1 MTKAKVVIEALNDYI
16 GFLFSYTKELEKQV
30 DKLEDI
36 IVNIEQKTPDE
47 LYQECLAYKEL
58 GKSKT
63 LNIIGKS

>member
-16 GFLFSYTKELEKQV
+16 GFLFSYTKELEK
-30 DKLEDI
+30 KLDELEE
-36 IVNIEQKTPDE
+36 IVCDLDEKTPDD